1 MNNATVLQE
10 FLQEKNT
17 NHNQKKKGTK
27 HGITIRR

>member
-1 MNNATVLQE
+1 MNNATVLRE
-10 FLQEKNT
+10 FLKDQNI